1 VLAKVELG
9 IGHHVKLPRASAM
22 ADSGDGVVGRA
33 HLYFGV
39 WRVVAVG
46 SEGFV
51 PVGVCSARMSILV
64 ET

>member
-1 VLAKVELG
+1 V

-22 ADSGDGVVGRA
+22 ADSGDRVVGRA

-46 SEGFV
+46 SDEFV
-51 PVGVCSARMSILV
+51 PIDVCSACKSMLV